1 MRHRR
6 SRSAGGSSSCP
17 ARRGPTTTPRS
28 SARAAA
34 SGPATSSRSRSPTR
48 CAPRSACRPGT
59 RRLTPTE
66 LLAAILRAPVDLLW
80 NGGIGT
86 YVKASSESNAD
97 VGDRANDA
105 IRADGAELRVK
116 VVGEGGNLGLSQLG
130 RIEAAQHGVRV
141 NTDAIDNSAGVDTS
155 DHEVNIKILLGDVVR
170 AGGLDIE
177 ERNAFLASMTDEVAE
192 QVLRDNY
199 EQNVL
204 LGNARAQ
211 EASMVSVHERL
222 VDWLEE
228 HADLDRGLEFLP
240 SRSDLEER
248 HAAGR
253 GLKSPEF
260 SVLIAYAK
268 LSLKAALLAGDLPD
282 DPWFATTLAGYFPEP
297 IRQRYAEQLAAHP
310 LRREIVVNAVA
321 NSIVNRGGITFVF
334 RSIEESGATPEQVAR
349 AFVAAREIFGLGD
362 YVRTIEAL
370 DNVVT
375 TVTQTELYL
384 EFRRLLDRSV
394 RWFLS
399 ARTSRLD
406 IAEEIER
413 FAVPAADL
421 RAHVPDLL
429 RGSEL
434 KRLQRRVED
443 FEGKLVPPEVASR
456 AAGLLDEYSVLD
468 IVDLASEAGEDPAR
482 VAALYYFCSERFGID
497 AMLSRVTRLPRD
509 DQWDALARG
518 AVRDD
523 LYTVL
528 ESLTRSVIE
537 VSDGADEPA
546 ERYEAW
552 AHVNSESVH
561 RAKRALS
568 GIARLDRPNLAA
580 ISVALRTLRTVARSG
595 SSGGST
601 GS

>member
-1 MRHRR
+1 
-6 SRSAGGSSSCP
+6 
-17 ARRGPTTTPRS
+17 
-28 SARAAA
+28 
-34 SGPATSSRSRSPTR
+34 
-48 CAPRSACRPGT
+48 
-59 RRLTPTE
+59 
-66 LLAAILRAPVDLLW
+66 
-80 NGGIGT
+80 
-86 YVKASSESNAD
+86 
-97 VGDRANDA
+97 
-105 IRADGAELRVK
+105 
-116 VVGEGGNLGLSQLG
+116 
-130 RIEAAQHGVRV
+130 
-141 NTDAIDNSAGVDTS
+141 
-155 DHEVNIKILLGDVVR
+155 
-170 AGGLDIE
+170 
-177 ERNAFLASMTDEVAE
+177 MTDEVAH

-211 EASMVSVHERL
+211 EGSMVSVHERL
-222 VDWLEE
+222 IDWLEE
-228 HADLDRGLEFLP
+228 HAELDRNLEFLP
-240 SRSDLEER
+240 SRVELEKR
-248 HAAGR
+248 HAAGK

-268 LSLKAALLAGDLPD
+268 LSLKSALLAGELPD
-282 DPWFATTLAGYFPEP
+282 DPWFATTLAEYFPKP
-297 IRQRYAEQLAAHP
+297 IRERYAEQLAGHP
-310 LRREIVVNAVA
+310 LRREIVVNSVA
-321 NSIVNRGGITFVF
+321 NSIINRGGITFVF
-334 RSIEESGATPEQVAR
+334 RAIEESGATPEQVAR
-349 AFVAAREIFGLGD
+349 AFVAAREVFRLGD
-362 YVRTIEAL
+362 YVRQVEAL

-375 TVTQTELYL
+375 TGTQTDLYL
-384 EFRRLLDRSV
+384 EFRRLLDRAV

-399 ARTSRLD
+399 ARPSRLD
-406 IAEEIER
+406 IAAEIER
-413 FAVPAADL
+413 FAGPAAEL

-434 KRLQRRVED
+434 KRLQRRVKEL
-443 FEGKLVPPEVASR
+443 EAHQVPPEVAAR

-468 IVDLASEAGEDPAR
+468 IVDLASEAGEEPAK

-497 AMLSRVTRLPRD
+497 AMLSRVTKLPRD

-528 ESLTRSVIE
+528 EGLTRSVIE
-537 VSDGADEPA
+537 VSDPSAEPA

-595 SSGGST
+595 PASGVGES
-601 GS
+601 